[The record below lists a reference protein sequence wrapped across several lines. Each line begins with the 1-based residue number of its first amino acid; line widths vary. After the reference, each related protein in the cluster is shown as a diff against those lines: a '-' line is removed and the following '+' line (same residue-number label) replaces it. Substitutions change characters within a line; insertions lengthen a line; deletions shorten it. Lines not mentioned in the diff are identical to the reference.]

1 MDLKNKN
8 IGFGLTGAFY
18 YFNNSILQIKELLKR
33 NANVI
38 PIMSYNAYKL
48 DGEFKENEKFIK
60 DIEEI
65 TGNKVIHTIK
75 DAEKIGPNGLTD
87 IMIIAPCT
95 GNTIAKLA
103 SGISDTP
110 ILMSTKANLRNDN
123 PVVIAV
129 STNDGLS
136 GNAENIGRLLNR
148 KNYFFVPYRQDNP
161 ITKPRSIVY
170 DSKYLVKTLEY
181 ALDKEQIQPILL

>member
-60 DIEEI
+60 EIEEI